1 VRRFPGAL
9 IALALAC
16 VAIAQGEGERWYV
29 VREGDTLTRIAVR
42 HGVTVAD
49 IAGLN
54 GIDPRGVIRIGQRLR
69 LPPEPAAPAAA
80 PPASAPLP
88 AEVSRPVTSVPSP
101 PPLPEAPVTHRVE
114 QGDTL
119 YALSKRYGVPLPDLM
134 AWNGMGPK
142 DVLRVGQRLTVRRP
156 EAPPPPPQIAT
167 VPQPAPPGEENQAGT
182 RSAEGKDAPK
192 ESRREPVEPKPDAE
206 PQKVPEPEGEPEV
219 ASATKSRTAP
229 ISTKHSGPGL
239 RLPFLSRTKTV
250 AAGVHLRDC
259 KELIDKPKV
268 KRDRWK
274 YIVIHHSGTSKGS
287 AEVFDHYHR
296 MVRGMENGMAYHFVI
311 GNGSYTGD
319 GQIEVGDRWLKQKA
333 GGHLYSEFLNEI
345 SIGICFVGNFNAEK
359 PTARQ
364 VAACIELVDYLRKIC
379 PGSRPKFVLH
389 REINPRPTE
398 CPGKLFP
405 GDALRKRLK

>member
-69 LPPEPAAPAAA
+69 LPPEPAARGAA
-80 PPASAPLP
+80 PPASSPLP
-88 AEVSRPVTSVPSP
+88 AEVSRPVASLPSP
-101 PPLPEAPVTHRVE
+101 PPLPEAPVTHLVE

-142 DVLRVGQRLTVRRP
+142 DVLRVGQRLTVRR
-156 EAPPPPPQIAT
+156 AQATPPQPPVAT
-167 VPQPAPPGEENQAGT
+167 APQPAPPGEEDQAGAK
-182 RSAEGKDAPK
+182 SAAGKDAPE
-192 ESRREPVEPKPDAE
+192 ESRREPVEPKPDAA
-206 PQKVPEPEGEPEV
+206 PQKAPEPEAEPEV
-219 ASATKSRTAP
+219 AAGTKPRTTP
-229 ISTKHSGPGL
+229 VSTKHSGSGL
-239 RLPFLSRTKTV
+239 RLPFLSRTKTD
-250 AAGVHLRDC
+250 AAGVHLREC
-259 KELIDKPKV
+259 KEQIDKPKV

-274 YIVIHHSGTSKGS
+274 YIVIHHSGTGKGS

-333 GGHLYSEFLNEI
+333 GGHLYSEFLNGI
-345 SIGICFVGNFNAEK
+345 SIGICFVGNFNVEK